1 VKIFIL
7 TKLLLFHE
15 LTEDDFDRRTEFC
28 EIMMN
33 KINRDDNFINH
44 VLFSD
49 ESNVCLNGH
58 VNRHNCRYW
67 ADRYPHWMEEVHTQ
81 RPQKINAWCGIIGR
95 NIIGPFFID
104 CNLTSAKYL
113 QLLQQVIPRL
123 RQIFVNYE
131 DRNIL
136 AETVWFQ
143 QDGAPPHFGLQ
154 VRQYQDVI
162 FQDKYIGR
170 RGAIEWPAS
179 SPDLTAL
186 DFFLWGHLKNR
197 VYVSRPLDT
206 EEFKQCITNCK
217 CIFLQVGTSIASLQ
231 NFVQGID
238 QCQEVNEEHFEHLL

>member
-1 VKIFIL
+1 
-7 TKLLLFHE
+7 
-15 LTEDDFDRRTEFC
+15 
-28 EIMMN
+28 M
-33 KINRDDNFINH
+33 
-44 VLFSD
+44 
-49 ESNVCLNGH
+49 
-58 VNRHNCRYW
+58 
-67 ADRYPHWMEEVHTQ
+67 EVHTQ